1 VNPQQTAHAPAPA
14 SAHPPAQPPGELLWT
29 PRPDQIEP
37 TRLVA
42 YMGWLATAR
51 GLHFERYEDLWNWSV
66 GELPAFWQSV
76 WDFFDVQADGSCVP
90 VLGTATMPGA
100 KWYPNARLN
109 YAEHIFRRATDQRPA
124 LIARSEDTGTHEVSW
139 AQLQRDTAALAARL
153 RQLGVGPG
161 DRVASYL
168 PNRPETVCAFL
179 ACASIGAI
187 WSSCSPDMGASV
199 VLDRFQQIEPKLLLA
214 VDSFSYNGKTHDR
227 RELVDELL
235 LGLPSVRHVIHV
247 AGPVCR
253 VASHTPPPWRD
264 RLSWADAVAVDAE
277 LRFER
282 LPFEHP
288 LWIVYS
294 SGTTGLPKAIVHSQ
308 GGIVLTHL
316 KTMALQH
323 DMRPADRLLFLGGT
337 GWIVWNLQVGALL
350 TGASIVLYDGNP
362 AWPDSTALWRC
373 IDEQQVTLFG
383 CGAAFLINCMKDGQR
398 PRDHVALHSLR
409 AINATGSPLPT
420 DAYRWVYGAVKADL
434 WLASISGGTD
444 IASGFVACAPTLP
457 VNAGE
462 IQCRE
467 LGVAAYAF
475 NEAGEAVV
483 DEVGELV
490 VTKPMPS
497 MPIYFWGDPEMR
509 RYRESYFEMYPGGNG
524 KPAVWRHGDWIRFTP
539 RGTSVIYGRS
549 DSTINRHGIRMG
561 TAEIYRVVEELP
573 EVRDSLVVDLEYLGR
588 PSFMPLFVVLAPGL
602 VLDEPL
608 KARITQQI
616 RSKASA
622 RHVPNEIYAV
632 EAIPR
637 TLTGKKMEVPVRK
650 LLLGA
655 APEKVAS
662 ADAMANPQSIGFFLN
677 LAAGLKASLTL

>member
-1 VNPQQTAHAPAPA
+1 MSMAKTETPAGAVLWSPR
-14 SAHPPAQPPGELLWT
+14 PAQ
-29 PRPDQIEP
+29 IEA
-37 TRLVA
+37 TRLAA
-42 YMGWLATAR
+42 YMRWLATER
-51 GLHFERYEDLWNWSV
+51 GLNFDSYDALWQWSV
-66 GELPAFWQSV
+66 DELELFWQSI
-76 WDFFDVQADGSCVP
+76 WDFFDVQADGACDP
-90 VLGTATMPGA
+90 VLGAWTMPGA
-100 KWYPNARLN
+100 KWYPNAQLN
-109 YAEHIFRRATDQRPA
+109 YAEHVFRCATDERPA

-139 AQLQRDTAALAARL
+139 AQLKLDTGALAARL
-153 RQLGVGPG
+153 RKLGVGPG
-161 DRVASYL
+161 DRVASYM
-168 PNRPETVCAFL
+168 PNRPETVVAFL

-187 WSSCSPDMGASV
+187 WSSCAPDMGASV
-199 VLDRFQQIEPKLLLA
+199 VLDRFRQIEPKVLLA
-214 VDSFSYNGKTHDR
+214 VDSYSYNGKTHDR

-253 VASHTPPPWRD
+253 AASHKPPAWRD
-264 RLSWADAVAVDAE
+264 RMSWPDAISADAE

-323 DMRPADRLLFLGGT
+323 DLRPGDRLLFLGGT
-337 GWIVWNLQVGALL
+337 GWIVWNLQLGALL

-362 AWPDSTALWRC
+362 AWPDNTALWRF
-373 IDEQQVTLFG
+373 IDEQAITLFG
-383 CGAAFLINCMKDGQR
+383 CGAAYLINCMNDGLR
-398 PRDHVALHSLR
+398 PGDLVALQSLR
-409 AINATGSPLPT
+409 AINATGSPLT
-420 DAYRWVYGAVKADL
+420 IDAYQWVYDAVKSDL

-444 IASGFVACAPTLP
+444 IASGFVACAPILP

-475 NEAGEAVV
+475 NEAGAAVV

-497 MPIYFWGDPEMR
+497 MPICFWGDTENR

-524 KPAVWRHGDWIRFTP
+524 TPAVWRHGDWIRFTS

-588 PSFMPLFVVLAPGL
+588 PSFMPLFVVLAPGG
-602 VLDEPL
+602 VLDEAL
-608 KARITQQI
+608 KARIVQQI

-622 RHVPNEIYAV
+622 RHVPNEIYQV
-632 EAIPR
+632 DEIPR
-637 TLTGKKMEVPVRK
+637 TLTGKKMEVPVRR

-662 ADAMANPQSIGFFLN
+662 ADAMANPKSIGFFLR
-677 LAAGLKASLTL
+677 LAEEMKASPDI